1 MSLTGKT
8 INQLTL
14 TTNYNSN
21 AYVPVYFSGQTFKS
35 TFNSLEPTIK
45 WKALL
50 TQTGPLS
57 FTGSSDPTLNGGL
70 ILNEIYTIDNFVPGD
85 NFSDIAQLITGTMN
99 TTGCVFK
106 VTGATS
112 EAYLY
117 PSSWAGSLITSDGEL
132 IVNVLENT
140 LGVSVTV
147 QYPADND
154 PANEGIYRFLPSA
167 GFFPPNKTIIN
178 VTSTQPYTVGAYV
191 PFVMSSVDRNTLT
204 GVMFS
209 FNFFTGGLE
218 GYILNNLPVEIIV
231 YKN

>member
-14 TTNYNSN
+14 TNTYNSS
-21 AYVPVYFSGQTFKS
+21 AYIPVYFSGQTFKS
-35 TFNSLEPTIK
+35 TFKTLEPTIK

-70 ILNEIYTIDNFVPGD
+70 ILNEIYTIDNFVTGD
-85 NFSDIAQLITGTMN
+85 DFSNIGQVLVGTMN
-99 TTGCVFK
+99 TTSCVFR

-117 PSSWAGSLITSDGEL
+117 PNSWDGSLLTSDGEL

-140 LGVSVTV
+140 LGVSITV
-147 QYPADND
+147 QYPADNE

-167 GFFPPNKTIIN
+167 GFFPPNKTMIN
-178 VTSTQPYTVGAYV
+178 ITPTQPYEVGAYV
-191 PFVMSSVDRNTLT
+191 PFVMSNVDRNSLT
-204 GVMFS
+204 GLMFT
-209 FNFFTGGLE
+209 FNFFTGGLQ
-218 GYILNNLPVEIIV
+218 GYMLNNLPVEIQV